1 MFAIVETLD
10 ILNTLTT
17 KQGDLKM
24 MKQHTRH
31 FQIAAQAVAMGNKE
45 YAIRYLE
52 GMIRSATS
60 SKAEKEIKAE
70 LVKYL

>member
-1 MFAIVETLD
+1 
-10 ILNTLTT
+10 
-17 KQGDLKM
+17 M

-52 GMIRSATS
+52 GMIRSAAS
-60 SKAEKEIKAE
+60 DKAEKEIKAE
-70 LVKYL
+70 IAKYL